1 MKIAIAPDS
10 FKESMTAKEVCGS
23 VERGILSIFP
33 NCEIIKIPMADG
45 GEGTLESLVDATDG
59 NIYCEN
65 TLNPLGEEIISR
77 YGILNEKKTAVIEMA
92 SSSGLE
98 LIPIEK
104 RNPYITT
111 TYGTGQLILKAL
123 DHNIEKIILGIGGS
137 ATNDGGS
144 GMLQALG
151 ARLLDEN
158 GENIG
163 FGGFELSKLDR
174 IDFSTL
180 DKRLKN
186 IEILVACDVTNPLTG
201 ENGATYVFGP
211 QKGGTKEML
220 EVLDNN
226 LCHYSKIVKRDL
238 NIEIDNIPG
247 AGAAGGLG
255 GGLLA
260 LGGVLKKGI
269 EIVMEITDFEDKIKN
284 SDLIITGEGGMNS
297 QTICGK
303 TPFGVA
309 KVAQKYKIPVIGIAG
324 DLGKGYEILYENG
337 FDAIFSIMP
346 GVRTLEDALKSGKI
360 NVENTIR
367 NIFSILKLQKNED

>member
-59 NIYCEN
+59 KIYSEN

-151 ARLLDEN
+151 ARLLDEK
-158 GENIG
+158 GEKIG

>member
-1 MKIAIAPDS
+1 
-10 FKESMTAKEVCGS
+10 
-23 VERGILSIFP
+23 
-33 NCEIIKIPMADG
+33 
-45 GEGTLESLVDATDG
+45 
-59 NIYCEN
+59 
-65 TLNPLGEEIISR
+65 
-77 YGILNEKKTAVIEMA
+77 
-92 SSSGLE
+92 
-98 LIPIEK
+98 
-104 RNPYITT
+104 
-111 TYGTGQLILKAL
+111 
-123 DHNIEKIILGIGGS
+123 
-137 ATNDGGS
+137 
-144 GMLQALG
+144 
-151 ARLLDEN
+151 
-158 GENIG
+158 
-163 FGGFELSKLDR
+163 
-174 IDFSTL
+174 
-180 DKRLKN
+180 
-186 IEILVACDVTNPLTG
+186 
-201 ENGATYVFGP
+201 
-211 QKGGTKEML
+211 ML

-284 SDLIITGEGGMNS
+284 SDLMITGEGGMNS

>member
-10 FKESMTAKEVCGS
+10 FKESMTAKEVCES

-33 NCEIIKIPMADG
+33 NWEIIKIPMADG

-59 NIYCEN
+59 KIYSEN

-151 ARLLDEN
+151 ARLLNEK
-158 GENIG
+158 GEEIG

-201 ENGATYVFGP
+201 KNGATYVFGQ

-260 LGGVLKKGI
+260 LGGILRKGI

-309 KVAQKYKIPVIGIAG
+309 KIAKKYKIPVIGIAG
-324 DLGKGYEILYENG
+324 DLGEGYEILYKNG

-346 GVRTLEDALKSGKI
+346 GVRTLEEALKSGKI

-367 NIFSILKLQKNED
+367 NIFSILKLQKIKD

>member
-151 ARLLDEN
+151 ARLLDEK
-158 GENIG
+158 GEKIG

-309 KVAQKYKIPVIGIAG
+309 KVAQIGRAH
-324 DLGKGYEILYENG
+324 
-337 FDAIFSIMP
+337 
-346 GVRTLEDALKSGKI
+346 V
-360 NVENTIR
+360 
-367 NIFSILKLQKNED
+367 